1 MLGMVKTSGRKARR
15 VSLLAAV
22 IAACVAFSHSSP
34 VQAANAEESALI
46 EGAKL
51 CTRYLPRHER
61 QYGIPEHLL
70 AAVASS
76 ESGRFHRGLGL
87 NLPWPWTINVNG
99 RGYFFDTKE
108 EAVAAVNKF
117 RDAGYNSIDVGCMQ
131 VNLRHHPKA
140 FASVEQAFDPAY
152 NVGYAA
158 SFLKRNFLDEGSW
171 RKATAAYHS
180 KTDSFGSPYAQRVF
194 GAWSRI
200 VSKVADARAG
210 RPVLNPNPQTTAQ
223 VAKATTPAR
232 LVRPSYR
239 TLKLRSISVT
249 SNDKSTLSR
258 EKGVLVVRP
267 KKSEGSD
274 DIVFHNSPATP
285 ASESGKSVKVM
296 AMKSSEAAAMDALAR
311 PQAAKP
317 DNAIDAHASG
327 AFGKPVK
334 VINLSG
340 NGATSSSAL
349 TPAAVAPATNMSTA
363 GKTTVSTAASNAA
376 AASTAATK
384 GQFAPKARAGALDK
398 SSVQNANKNM
408 FVFDY

>member
-1 MLGMVKTSGRKARR
+1 MVRSSARTIQR
-15 VSLLAAV
+15 AYFFAAV
-22 IAACVAFSHSSP
+22 CAAWVAFSYAAP
-34 VQAANAEESALI
+34 ARAANAEEGALI

-70 AAVASS
+70 AAIASS

-108 EAVAAVNKF
+108 EAVSAVNKF
-117 RDAGYNSIDVGCMQ
+117 RAAGYNSIDVGCMQ
-131 VNLRHHPKA
+131 VNLRHHPTA

-158 SFLKRNFLDEGSW
+158 SFLKRNFLGEGSW

-180 KTDSFGSPYAQRVF
+180 KTDSYGSPYASRVF

-210 RPVLNPNPQTTAQ
+210 RPVLNTNTGSKSTGL
-223 VAKATTPAR
+223 VARATTPSR

-267 KKSEGSD
+267 KNNSGSD
-274 DIVFHNSPATP
+274 DIIVHNSPVPVPEAT
-285 ASESGKSVKVM
+285 ASKAVKVV
-296 AMKSSEAAAMDALAR
+296 AMKPSEVAAMDALAR

-317 DNAIDAHASG
+317 DTVADAPTPSAIS
-327 AFGKPVK
+327 KPVK
-334 VINLSG
+334 VVSLSG
-340 NGATSSSAL
+340 NRSSEGA
-349 TPAAVAPATNMSTA
+349 PDTNMSTA
-363 GKTTVSTAASNAA
+363 KSAVTSTNA
-376 AASTAATK
+376 K
-384 GQFAPKARAGALDK
+384 GQFAPKTRQATSTALDK
-398 SSVQNANKNM
+398 SAAQPANKNTNV

>member
-1 MLGMVKTSGRKARR
+1 M
-15 VSLLAAV
+15 
-22 IAACVAFSHSSP
+22 AFSPLSP
-34 VQAANAEESALI
+34 AQAANAQEGALI

-70 AAVASS
+70 AAIASS

-99 RGYFFDTKE
+99 RGYFFDTKD

-117 RDAGYNSIDVGCMQ
+117 RAAGYNSIDVGCMQ
-131 VNLRHHPKA
+131 VNLRHHPTA
-140 FASVEQAFDPAY
+140 FASIEQAFDPAY

-158 SFLKRNFLDEGSW
+158 SFLKRNFLNEGSW
-171 RKATAAYHS
+171 RKATGSYHS

-210 RPVLNPNPQTTAQ
+210 RPVLNPSPQPSVQMAR
-223 VAKATTPAR
+223 AATSSQ

-239 TLKLRSISVT
+239 SIKLRSISVT
-249 SNDKSTLSR
+249 SNDKRTLSR

-267 KKSEGSD
+267 RKDGGSD
-274 DIVFHNSPATP
+274 DIIVHNSPP
-285 ASESGKSVKVM
+285 ASEAAAGKAVKVV
-296 AMKSSEAAAMDALAR
+296 ALKPSEAAAMDAIAK
-311 PQAAKP
+311 PQAAAP
-317 DNAIDAHASG
+317 GNGMDAPQNGAIS
-327 AFGKPVK
+327 KPVK
-334 VINLSG
+334 VVSLTRSTGEARSSTGLS
-340 NGATSSSAL
+340 
-349 TPAAVAPATNMSTA
+349 
-363 GKTTVSTAASNAA
+363 TVGTSTAAR
-376 AASTAATK
+376 
-384 GQFAPKARAGALDK
+384 GQFAPKTRSAAAAALDK
-398 SSVQNANKNM
+398 NAAAHANKNANM

>member
-1 MLGMVKTSGRKARR
+1 MFFLP
-15 VSLLAAV
+15 
-22 IAACVAFSHSSP
+22 SP
-34 VQAANAEESALI
+34 ALAANAEESTLI

-70 AAVASS
+70 AAIASS

-117 RDAGYNSIDVGCMQ
+117 RAAGYNSIDVGCMQ
-131 VNLRHHPKA
+131 VNLRHHPTA
-140 FASVEQAFDPAY
+140 FASVDQAFDPAY

-158 SFLKRNFLDEGSW
+158 SFLKRNFLEEGSW
-171 RKATAAYHS
+171 RKATASYHS
-180 KTDSFGSPYAQRVF
+180 KTDSYGSPYASRVF

-210 RPVLNPNPQTTAQ
+210 RPVLNTTASSQ
-223 VAKATTPAR
+223 STGLVAKAASPSR

-239 TLKLRSISVT
+239 SLQLRSISVT
-249 SNDKSTLSR
+249 SNDKRTLTR

-267 KKSEGSD
+267 KKDGGSE
-274 DIVFHNSPATP
+274 DIIVHNAPAVSE
-285 ASESGKSVKVM
+285 ASQGKAVKVV
-296 AMKSSEAAAMDALAR
+296 AMKPTETAAMDALAR

-317 DNAIDAHASG
+317 DAVASAQPSG
-327 AFGKPVK
+327 IISKPVK
-334 VINLSG
+334 VVSLSR
-340 NGATSSSAL
+340 NSSNDSV
-349 TPAAVAPATNMSTA
+349 PDTNISTA
-363 GKTTVSTAASNAA
+363 GKSTVATTA
-376 AASTAATK
+376 K
-384 GQFAPKARAGALDK
+384 GQYSPKTRATASAALDK
-398 SSVQNANKNM
+398 NAAPNANKNTNL

>member
-1 MLGMVKTSGRKARR
+1 MLDMFKTTARLSKHAR
-15 VSLLAAV
+15 IVTAFCAV
-22 IAACVAFSHSSP
+22 WMAFSVSAP
-34 VQAANAEESALI
+34 AQAANEQENALI

-70 AAVASS
+70 AAIASS

-108 EAVAAVNKF
+108 EAVSAVNKF
-117 RDAGYNSIDVGCMQ
+117 RAAGYNSVDVGCMQ
-131 VNLRHHPKA
+131 VNLRHHPTA

-158 SFLKRNFLDEGSW
+158 SFLKRNFLEDGSW
-171 RKATAAYHS
+171 RKATASYHS
-180 KTDSFGSPYAQRVF
+180 KTDSYGSPYAQRVF

-210 RPVLNPNPQTTAQ
+210 RPVLNTNTASQ
-223 VAKATTPAR
+223 STGLVAKATTPSR

-239 TLKLRSISVT
+239 SLQMRSISVT
-249 SNDKSTLSR
+249 SNDKRTLSR

-274 DIVFHNSPATP
+274 DIIVHNSPAIP
-285 ASESGKSVKVM
+285 ESQAGSKSVKLV
-296 AMKSSEAAAMDALAR
+296 ALKPSQAAELDAIAKPTPSKATPDNVNQAAEAA
-311 PQAAKP
+311 
-317 DNAIDAHASG
+317 IS
-327 AFGKPVK
+327 KPVK
-334 VINLSG
+334 VVNLTGSG
-340 NGATSSSAL
+340 STVTPAASSSAV
-349 TPAAVAPATNMSTA
+349 TP
-363 GKTTVSTAASNAA
+363 
-376 AASTAATK
+376 AATK
-384 GQFAPKARAGALDK
+384 GQFAPKAARPAASAALDK
-398 SSVQNANKNM
+398 AGQPANKNTNL